1 MEAIQVFDWIGR
13 HKKTIQAYI
22 IPGLVVLAGLVYAL
36 VYATGGIKYVY
47 SHSMYIPILLAGF
60 IFGLKGG
67 ILMGLFAG
75 FVLGPFMPINV
86 ETGEMQQ
93 TANWLYRTGFF
104 ALIGAFSGAVSD
116 GVAYYMRHL
125 KWLSRHNDATELP
138 NRSALFDELKG
149 LRDKRKSDSSI
160 YLVLVSIENTL
171 ELKSAF
177 GFDVIDQTTK
187 QLAERLQ
194 ECNGGQVAY
203 HTDTAQLA
211 LVLMGSEEHNQKV
224 LEQLSEAVQ
233 EPVLFNEIPIHIE
246 ARMGYDALNKIK
258 KDPHV
263 YLQRA
268 EAALALAQERDQDVT
283 AFSPEIVSK
292 TEENLVIL
300 GELKNALNNGQIS
313 LHYQPKIDL
322 SNGNIC
328 SVEALMRWEHPERGM
343 IPPGL
348 FIPRAEQSTLIQ
360 LVTEFALEQ
369 ALSQIK
375 HWKKQGIE
383 IPIAVNISTRNL
395 LHPHFTDLVLSL
407 LEKYQLSGECLELE
421 VTEGSLMVDMEKTID
436 ELVRLAGAKMTIS
449 IDDFGTGY
457 SSLQY
462 LHRLPASLIKID
474 QSFVRRLPN
483 DKGAAHIIDAA
494 VTLAKKMGIETI
506 AEGVES
512 REVYDYLRHI
522 GCNMVQGYYISKPL
536 PVREFTDW
544 YMQRHGVYG

>member
-1 MEAIQVFDWIGR
+1 MEATKVFDWIGR
-13 HKKTIQAYI
+13 HRKTIQAYI
-22 IPGLVVLAGLVYAL
+22 IPGLVVLAGLVYVL

-60 IFGLKGG
+60 IFGIKGG

-75 FVLGPFMPINV
+75 FVLGPFMPINI

-104 ALIGAFSGAVSD
+104 TLIGAFSGAVSD
-116 GVAYYMRHL
+116 GVGYYMRHL

-138 NRSALFDELKG
+138 NRSALFDALKV
-149 LRDKRKSDSSI
+149 LREKRKSESTI

-177 GFDVIDQTTK
+177 GFNVIDQATR
-187 QLAERLQ
+187 QLAKRLQ
-194 ECNGGQVAY
+194 DCNGGQVVY
-203 HTDTAQLA
+203 HTDSAQLA
-211 LVLMGSEEHNQKV
+211 LVLTGSDEHNHDV
-224 LEQLSEAVQ
+224 LEQLGEAVQ
-233 EPVLFNEIPIHIE
+233 EPVLFNDIPIHIE
-246 ARMGYDALNKIK
+246 ARMGYAMLNKIK

-283 AFSPEIVSK
+283 VFSPEIVSK
-292 TEENLVIL
+292 TEENLMIL
-300 GELKNALNNGQIS
+300 GELKNALANGQIS

-328 SVEALMRWEHPERGM
+328 SVEALMRWNHPERGM

-360 LVTEFALEQ
+360 TVTEFALEE

-375 HWKKQGIE
+375 SWKRQGIE

-436 ELVRLAGAKMTIS
+436 ELIRLAGAKLTIS

-494 VTLAKKMGIETI
+494 VTLAKKMDIQTI
-506 AEGVES
+506 AEGVET
-512 REVYDYLRHI
+512 REVYDYLRNI
-522 GCNMVQGYYISKPL
+522 GCNMVQGYYIAKPL
-536 PVREFTDW
+536 PVKEFNDW
-544 YMQRHGVYG
+544 YQQRHGVYG

>member
-1 MEAIQVFDWIGR
+1 MEATRLFDWIGR
-13 HKKTIQAYI
+13 HRKTIQAYI
-22 IPGLVVLAGLVYAL
+22 IPGLVVLAGLVYVL

-60 IFGLKGG
+60 IFGIKGG

-104 ALIGAFSGAVSD
+104 TLIGAFSGAVSD

-125 KWLSRHNDATELP
+125 KWLSHHDEATELP
-138 NRSALFDELKG
+138 NRSALFEALKA
-149 LRDKRKSDSSI
+149 LRDKRKSDSSV
-160 YLVLVSIENTL
+160 YLVLVSIENKL

-177 GFDVIDQTTK
+177 GFDVINQTTC
-187 QLAERLQ
+187 QLAMRLQ
-194 ECNGGQVAY
+194 DCNGGQVVY
-203 HTDTAQLA
+203 QTDSAQLA
-211 LVLMGSEEHNQKV
+211 LILIGSEEHNHEV
-224 LEQLSEAVQ
+224 LGQLSEVVQ
-233 EPVLFNEIPIHIE
+233 EPVLFNNIPIHIE
-246 ARMGYDALNKIK
+246 ARMGYAMLNKIQ
-258 KDPHV
+258 KDPHI

-283 AFSPEIVSK
+283 VFSPEIVSK

-300 GELKNALNNGQIS
+300 GELKNALSEGQIS

-328 SVEALMRWEHPERGM
+328 SVEALMRWNHPERGM

-360 LVTEFALEQ
+360 TVTEFALEE
-369 ALSQIK
+369 ALSQSK
-375 HWKKQGIE
+375 HWKRMGIE

-407 LEKYQLSGECLELE
+407 LEKYELSGESLELE

-436 ELVRLAGAKMTIS
+436 ELIRLAGAKMTIS

-474 QSFVRRLPN
+474 QSFVRRLPG

-506 AEGVES
+506 AEGVET
-512 REVYDYLRHI
+512 REVYDYLKSI

-536 PVREFTDW
+536 PIKEFNDW

>member
-1 MEAIQVFDWIGR
+1 
-13 HKKTIQAYI
+13 
-22 IPGLVVLAGLVYAL
+22 
-36 VYATGGIKYVY
+36 
-47 SHSMYIPILLAGF
+47 
-60 IFGLKGG
+60 
-67 ILMGLFAG
+67 MGLLAG

-86 ETGEMQQ
+86 ATGEMQQ

-104 ALIGAFSGAVSD
+104 TLIGAFSGAVSD

-138 NRSALFDELKG
+138 NRNALFDTLKA
-149 LRDKRKSDSSI
+149 LREKRKSESSI
-160 YLVLVSIENTL
+160 FLVLVSIENTL

-177 GFDVIDQTTK
+177 GFNVIDETTR
-187 QLAERLQ
+187 QLAVRLK
-194 ECNGGQVAY
+194 EVASKHDIF

-211 LVLMGSEEHNQKV
+211 VILEAEEEANQQT
-224 LEQLSEAVQ
+224 LEQLAHVVQ
-233 EPVLFNEIPIHIE
+233 EPVQFNNIPIHIE
-246 ARMGYDALNKIK
+246 ARMGYVALNKIK
-258 KDPHV
+258 KDPHI

-292 TEENLVIL
+292 TEENLLIL
-300 GELKNALNNGQIS
+300 GELKNALMDGQIS
-313 LHYQPKIDL
+313 LHYQPKVDVE
-322 SNGNIC
+322 NGNIC
-328 SVEALMRWEHPERGM
+328 SVEALMRWNHPERGM

-360 LVTEFALEQ
+360 TVTEFAIEE
-369 ALSQIK
+369 ALIQIK
-375 HWKKQGIE
+375 RWKKQGIE

-395 LHPHFTDLVLSL
+395 LHPNFTDMVLSL

-436 ELVRLAGAKMTIS
+436 ELIRLAGAKLTIS

-506 AEGVES
+506 AEGVET
-512 REVYDYLRHI
+512 REVYDYLRNI
-522 GCNMVQGYYISKPL
+522 GCNMVQGYYIAKPM
-536 PVREFTDW
+536 PVKEFTDW

>member
-1 MEAIQVFDWIGR
+1 MEAPKVFDWIGR
-13 HKKTIQAYI
+13 HKKTIQTYI
-22 IPGLVVLAGLVYAL
+22 IPGLVILAGLVYLL

-60 IFGLKGG
+60 IFGIKGG
-67 ILMGLFAG
+67 ILMGLFGG

-86 ETGEMQQ
+86 LTGEMQQ

-104 ALIGAFSGAVSD
+104 TLIGAFSGAVSD

-125 KWLSRHNDATELP
+125 KWLSNHNDATQLP
-138 NRSALFDELKG
+138 NRSALFEA
-149 LRDKRKSDSSI
+149 LRALRENRKRQSSI
-160 YLVLVSIENTL
+160 YLVLVSIENKL

-177 GFDVIDQTTK
+177 GFNVIDETVK
-187 QLAERLQ
+187 QLAERLK
-194 ECNGGQVAY
+194 QVTSKY
-203 HTDTAQLA
+203 DIFHTDTAQLA
-211 LVLMGSEEHNQKV
+211 VILEGDESDNLQT
-224 LEQLSEAVQ
+224 LEQLVLAVQ
-233 EPVLFNEIPIHIE
+233 EPVLFNEIPIHLE
-246 ARMGYDALNKIK
+246 ARMGYVTLNKIK

-300 GELKNALNNGQIS
+300 GELKKALSDGQIS
-313 LHYQPKIDL
+313 LHYQPKINL
-322 SNGNIC
+322 NNGDIC
-328 SVEALMRWEHPERGM
+328 SAEALMRWNHPERGM

-360 LVTEFALEQ
+360 TVTEFALEE

-375 HWKKQGIE
+375 RWKKQGIE

-395 LHPHFTDLVLSL
+395 LHPNFTELVLSL
-407 LEKYQLSGECLELE
+407 LEKHQLTGDCLELE
-421 VTEGSLMVDMEKTID
+421 VTEGSLMVDMERSID
-436 ELVRLAGAKMTIS
+436 ELVRLAGARLTIS

-474 QSFVRRLPN
+474 QSFIRRLPN
-483 DKGAAHIIDAA
+483 DKGAAHILDAA

-512 REVYDYLRHI
+512 REVYDYLRNI
-522 GCNMVQGYYISKPL
+522 GCNMVQGYYVSKPL
-536 PVREFTDW
+536 PTKQFTDW
-544 YMQRHGVYG
+544 YTQRHGVYG

>member
-1 MEAIQVFDWIGR
+1 MEATQVFDWIGR

-22 IPGLVVLAGLVYAL
+22 SPGLVVLAGLVYAL

-75 FVLGPFMPINV
+75 FVLGPYMPINV

-138 NRSALFDELKG
+138 NRSALFDELKD
-149 LRDKRKSDSSI
+149 LRDKRKSDSLI

-187 QLAERLQ
+187 QMAERLRG
-194 ECNGGQVAY
+194 CNGGQEVY

-211 LVLMGSEEHNQKV
+211 LVLMGSDEHNQQV
-224 LEQLSEAVQ
+224 LAQLSGVVQ

-246 ARMGYDALNKIK
+246 ARMGYVALNKIK

-544 YMQRHGVYG
+544 YLQRHGVYG

>member
-1 MEAIQVFDWIGR
+1 MEATKVFNWIGR
-13 HKKTIQAYI
+13 HRKTIQAYI
-22 IPGLVVLAGLVYAL
+22 IPGLIVLAVLVYAL
-36 VYATGGIKYVY
+36 VYVTGGIKYVY

-67 ILMGLFAG
+67 ILMGLLAG

-86 ETGEMQQ
+86 ATGEMQQ

-104 ALIGAFSGAVSD
+104 TLIGAFSGAVSD

-138 NRSALFDELKG
+138 NRNALFDTLKA
-149 LRDKRKSDSSI
+149 LREKRKSESSI
-160 YLVLVSIENTL
+160 FLVLVSIENTL

-177 GFDVIDQTTK
+177 GFNVIDETTR
-187 QLAERLQ
+187 QLAVRLK
-194 ECNGGQVAY
+194 EVASKHDIF

-211 LVLMGSEEHNQKV
+211 VILEAEEEANQQT
-224 LEQLSEAVQ
+224 LEQLAHVVQ
-233 EPVLFNEIPIHIE
+233 EPVQFNNIPIHIE
-246 ARMGYDALNKIK
+246 ARMGYVALNKIK
-258 KDPHV
+258 KDPHI

-292 TEENLVIL
+292 TEENLLIL
-300 GELKNALNNGQIS
+300 GELKNALMDGQIS
-313 LHYQPKIDL
+313 LHYQPKVDVE
-322 SNGNIC
+322 NGNIC
-328 SVEALMRWEHPERGM
+328 SVEALMRWNHPERGM

-360 LVTEFALEQ
+360 TVTEFAIEE
-369 ALSQIK
+369 ALIQIK
-375 HWKKQGIE
+375 RWKKQGIE

-395 LHPHFTDLVLSL
+395 LHPNFTDMVLSL

-436 ELVRLAGAKMTIS
+436 ELIRLAGAKLTIS

-506 AEGVES
+506 AEGVET
-512 REVYDYLRHI
+512 REVYDYLRNI
-522 GCNMVQGYYISKPL
+522 GCNMVQGYYIAKPM
-536 PVREFTDW
+536 PVKEFTDW

>member
-1 MEAIQVFDWIGR
+1 M
-13 HKKTIQAYI
+13 
-22 IPGLVVLAGLVYAL
+22 
-36 VYATGGIKYVY
+36 
-47 SHSMYIPILLAGF
+47 
-60 IFGLKGG
+60 
-67 ILMGLFAG
+67 
-75 FVLGPFMPINV
+75 
-86 ETGEMQQ
+86 
-93 TANWLYRTGFF
+93 
-104 ALIGAFSGAVSD
+104 IGAFSGAVSD

-149 LRDKRKSDSSI
+149 LREKRKSDSSI

-187 QLAERLQ
+187 QMAERLWG
-194 ECNGGQVAY
+194 CNGGQEVY

-211 LVLMGSEEHNQKV
+211 LVLMGSDEHNQKV

-246 ARMGYDALNKIK
+246 ARMGYVALNKIK

-544 YMQRHGVYG
+544 YLQRHGVYG

>member
-1 MEAIQVFDWIGR
+1 MEATKVFDWIGR
-13 HKKTIQAYI
+13 NRKTIQAYI
-22 IPGLVVLAGLVYAL
+22 IPGLVVLAGLVYVL
-36 VYATGGIKYVY
+36 VYVTGGIKYVY

-86 ETGEMQQ
+86 QTGEMQQ
-93 TANWLYRTGFF
+93 TGNWLYRTGFF
-104 ALIGAFSGAVSD
+104 TLIGAFSGAVSD

-138 NRSALFDELKG
+138 NRSALFDALKA
-149 LRDKRKSDSSI
+149 LREKRKSESSI

-177 GFDVIDQTTK
+177 GFNVIDETTK
-187 QLAERLQ
+187 QLAERLK
-194 ECNGGQVAY
+194 QVTSKHDIF

-211 LVLMGSEEHNQKV
+211 VILDGDESDNLNT
-224 LEQLSEAVQ
+224 LEQLTLTVQ
-233 EPVLFNEIPIHIE
+233 EPVLFNNIPVHIE
-246 ARMGYDALNKIK
+246 ARMGYVALNKIK

-300 GELKNALNNGQIS
+300 GELKNALSDGQIS

-328 SVEALMRWEHPERGM
+328 SVEALMRWNHPQRGM

-360 LVTEFALEQ
+360 SVTEFALEE
-369 ALSQIK
+369 ALNQIK
-375 HWKKQGIE
+375 RWKRQGIE

-494 VTLAKKMGIETI
+494 VTLAKKMEIQTI

-512 REVYDYLRHI
+512 REVYDYLRNI
-522 GCNMVQGYYISKPL
+522 GCNMVQGYYVSKPL
-536 PVREFTDW
+536 PTKQFTDW

>member
-1 MEAIQVFDWIGR
+1 MEATRIFDWIGQHR
-13 HKKTIQAYI
+13 KTIQAYI
-22 IPGLVVLAGLVYAL
+22 IPGLVVLAGLVYVL
-36 VYATGGIKYVY
+36 VYVTGGIKYVY

-60 IFGLKGG
+60 IFGIKGG
-67 ILMGLFAG
+67 VLMGLFAG

-104 ALIGAFSGAVSD
+104 TLIGAFSGAVSD

-138 NRSALFDELKG
+138 NRSALFDALKT
-149 LRDKRKSDSSI
+149 LRDKRKNNSAI

-177 GFDVIDQTTK
+177 GFDVIDQSTR
-187 QLAERLQ
+187 QLAERLR
-194 ECNGGQVAY
+194 ECNGGQVVY
-203 HTDTAQLA
+203 HTDSAQLA
-211 LVLMGSEEHNQKV
+211 LVLIGSEEDNQGV
-224 LEQLSEAVQ
+224 LTQLSEIVQ
-233 EPVLFNEIPIHIE
+233 EPLLFNNIPIHIE
-246 ARMGYDALNKIK
+246 ARMGYAMLNNIQ

-283 AFSPEIVSK
+283 VFSPEIVSK

-300 GELKNALNNGQIS
+300 GELKNALTDGQIS

-322 SNGNIC
+322 NNGNIA
-328 SVEALMRWEHPERGM
+328 SVEALMRWNHPERGM

-360 LVTEFALEQ
+360 TVTEFALEE

-375 HWKKQGIE
+375 RWKKQGIE

-395 LHPHFTDLVLSL
+395 LHPNFTELVLSL

-436 ELVRLAGAKMTIS
+436 ELIRLAGAKMTIS

-474 QSFVRRLPN
+474 QSFVRRLPS

-506 AEGVES
+506 AEGVET
-512 REVYDYLRHI
+512 REVYDYLKSI

-536 PVREFTDW
+536 PVKEFTDW